1 MSFAPMRV
9 LSGGAVG
16 SVTVRFAV
24 AAAVL
29 MRTNW
34 PGAAVQFAVW
44 RTVGIG
50 SGGGGAAPAACVP
63 LGWMS
68 VAVVSRASPLPPDAA
83 LLTQKSAPV
92 APPDPVG
99 GATGP
104 SQ

>member
-44 RTVGIG
+44 MTVGIRSEG
-50 SGGGGAAPAACVP
+50 WTCVPDAARVLAPAACVP

-68 VAVVSRASPLPPDAA
+68 VAVVSRAIPLPPDAA
-83 LLTQKSAPV
+83 LLTQKSA
-92 APPDPVG
+92 
-99 GATGP
+99 T
-104 SQ
+104 